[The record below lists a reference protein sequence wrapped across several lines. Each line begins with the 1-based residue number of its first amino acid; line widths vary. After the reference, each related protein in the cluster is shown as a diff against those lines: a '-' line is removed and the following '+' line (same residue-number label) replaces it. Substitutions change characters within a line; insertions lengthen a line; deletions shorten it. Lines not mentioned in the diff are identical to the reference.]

1 MTNLNMT
8 NAQITWMNAACSLSA
23 GALLL
28 FFGSIADLFGRKSLF
43 IGSMVLFSIV
53 TLGTGFAKDGITI
66 DVLCGILGIFSASVV
81 PPAQGMLGTIYD
93 KPSRRKNRAF
103 GCFSAGN
110 PLGFVFG
117 TILSGLFTQ
126 VFNWRA
132 GFYFIAITY
141 FITSMVAFLCV
152 PTDTMPKQTLNSETL
167 KKLDL
172 PGTGM
177 TIAGIGMFCAALSL
191 AGDAP
196 NGWKTPYVLVLLL
209 VGLLLIGGFIVWELK
224 YTYAIVDMNVFRD
237 RDFSLLL
244 LILSLGFL
252 GFPVFSFWIALYFQ
266 TELGYDAL
274 MTGVHMLPMVVFGM
288 AANAVAALI
297 QHKVSNKRIMGIG
310 ACSYVVA
317 FVLAAVQRKGDSYW
331 AFSFPA
337 LCLCVIGA
345 DFEFIVAN
353 MYVLSSMPANKQ
365 SIAGSLLQTLTRLCT
380 AVGYGIATAIFDAVE
395 RNPPK
400 SGYYAS
406 NAVAPF
412 AGVFWF
418 ALGVCFIAVLFVPFL
433 RITTQGHKGDTGR
446 VKPDIEE
453 PPIDSA
459 LCLDDGNAVA
469 AAAASQK
476 QRHLDVSSTPKAS

>member
-1 MTNLNMT
+1 MTSVLTGSITVMSSFAAKDLNMT

-237 RDFSLLL
+237 RDFSLVSNRGDLNPQKYLL
-244 LILSLGFL
+244 
-252 GFPVFSFWIALYFQ
+252 
-266 TELGYDAL
+266 
-274 MTGVHMLPMVVFGM
+274 TGVASPHSVIGLPRFPSILFLDR
-288 AANAVAALI
+288 ALLPDRTWVRRPYDRCA
-297 QHKVSNKRIMGIG
+297 HATYGRIWNGG
-310 ACSYVVA
+310 QCSRGSDSAQGVQQAHHGHWCLLVCCRFRPCCSTA
-317 FVLAAVQRKGDSYW
+317 KGRFVLGVLVPCPLSVRHWSGLRVHCRKCEYI
-331 AFSFPA
+331 
-337 LCLCVIGA
+337 L
-345 DFEFIVAN
+345 
-353 MYVLSSMPANKQ
+353 
-365 SIAGSLLQTLTRLCT
+365 
-380 AVGYGIATAIFDAVE
+380 
-395 RNPPK
+395 
-400 SGYYAS
+400 
-406 NAVAPF
+406 
-412 AGVFWF
+412 
-418 ALGVCFIAVLFVPFL
+418 
-433 RITTQGHKGDTGR
+433 
-446 VKPDIEE
+446 
-453 PPIDSA
+453 
-459 LCLDDGNAVA
+459 
-469 AAAASQK
+469 
-476 QRHLDVSSTPKAS
+476 